1 MKKEGGLKRLFI
13 MALGLIAVLASI
25 SRAQEVVVTGFPLGV
40 GSDVD
45 QAIFEPYLP
54 QLQSLAD
61 TLQKYPY
68 SLAVV
73 TGGSD
78 GARYSKNNDAQ
89 NPGLAVG
96 RAQAL
101 RNLLVDEFQ
110 VNPERII
117 IQANYSANKGG
128 PYRFAAVRVINQL
141 SLLEERIDSL
151 EKRPP
156 MESRT
161 TEVKEIYNPIKE
173 NMGLQLGAGITSSPF
188 GGIPI
193 VTGAVSWKRFV
204 FVEGIVG
211 HTFWDNTYRFEDVD
225 LATRRRIAG
234 GLATIYPSSKIP
246 AGITGGWL
254 RVEEISQRYNE
265 YVRMSEGPVI
275 GLRVTPLDYLS
286 ITAVQNTAKQN
297 IIGDLKSRLKNGQFI
312 VFATIHFMFGGGK

>member
-1 MKKEGGLKRLFI
+1 MKIEGGLKRHIIL
-13 MALGLIAVLASI
+13 ALGIIAVLTSI
-25 SRAQEVVVTGFPLGV
+25 SRPQEVVVTGFPLGV

-45 QAIFEPYLP
+45 PGIFEPYIP

-61 TLQKYPY
+61 TLQKYPL

-78 GARYSKNNDAQ
+78 GARYGKNHDAQ

-101 RNLLVDEFQ
+101 RNLLVDEFE

-141 SLLEERIDSL
+141 SLLESRIDSL

-156 MESRT
+156 VESRT
-161 TEVKEIYNPIKE
+161 TEIKEIYKPITE

-193 VTGAVSWKRFV
+193 VTGAISWKRFV

-246 AGITGGWL
+246 VGITGGWL

-275 GLRVTPLDYLS
+275 GLRAAPLDYLS
-286 ITAVQNTAKQN
+286 ITAVQNTAKHN
-297 IIGDLKSRLKNGQFI
+297 IIGDLESRLKNGQFI
-312 VFATIHFMFGGGK
+312 IFATIHFMFGGGK

>member
-1 MKKEGGLKRLFI
+1 MKKSIIIAIVLVAALF
-13 MALGLIAVLASI
+13 AAG
-25 SRAQEVVVTGFPLGV
+25 RTQEVVITGFPLGV

-45 QAIFEPYLP
+45 PGFFEPYHP

-61 TLQKYPY
+61 TLRKYTM
-68 SLAVV
+68 SFAIV
-73 TGGSD
+73 TGGAD
-78 GARYSKNNDAQ
+78 GARFDKNHDAQ

-101 RNLLVDEFQ
+101 RNLLVNKFSID
-110 VNPERII
+110 PGKIL
-117 IQANYSANKGG
+117 IQSSYSIDKGG
-128 PYRFAAVRVINQL
+128 PYRYAAVRVANEISNFAA
-141 SLLEERIDSL
+141 RIDSL

-156 MESRT
+156 VESRV
-161 TEVKEIYNPIKE
+161 TEVKEIYQSMTE
-173 NMGLQLGAGITSSPF
+173 SMGLQLGAGLSSSPF

-193 VTGAVSWKRFV
+193 ITGAITWKRFV
-204 FVEGIVG
+204 FIEGIFG
-211 HTFWDNTYRFEDVD
+211 HTFWDNSFSFENAD

-234 GLATIYPSSKIP
+234 GLATVYPLSKIP
-246 AGITGGWL
+246 VGITGGWI

-286 ITAVQNTAKQN
+286 ITAVQNTAKHN

-312 VFATIHFMFGGGK
+312 IFANVHILFGGGQ